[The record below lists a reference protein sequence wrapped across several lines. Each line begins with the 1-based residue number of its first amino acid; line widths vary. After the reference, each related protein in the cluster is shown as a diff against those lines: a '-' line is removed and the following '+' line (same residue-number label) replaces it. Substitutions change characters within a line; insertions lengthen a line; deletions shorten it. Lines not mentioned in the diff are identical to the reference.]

1 MENKNRKNIRF
12 ENDLVGICFD
22 MWEKR
27 VCPICNTVFY
37 ARKKYEKITCSSECY
52 KKYVEINKDEINKKR
67 SASLKLSNSKKSIEE
82 KRNELAKARKT
93 CIERYGVDMYQK
105 TDEYRKYMS
114 ERFKEKDW
122 SNRSKLIN
130 EKLLPKYKTI
140 CDGDNLELLEFRNRF
155 DCTVKCKKCGNIF
168 DIHVLG
174 YLTDKTNHNLCR
186 HCYPNVNST
195 SETKPIKFIE
205 DILTEYGVQYIK
217 NDRKLIAPYEIDI
230 YIPEMKIG
238 FEVNGNYWHSEF
250 SCGKGKEYHLDKTK
264 KAYEQGIKLIQIFED
279 EIINKPDIVSSRV
292 VNIINAT
299 QNKVFARNCNVVEI
313 NSKVKKLFLE
323 SNHID
328 GDSVS
333 KYNYGLYYNGELI
346 SVATFGCR
354 KISKKAQFELI
365 RYANKI
371 NTNVVGGFS
380 KLLQHFLKE
389 IKADSLVTYADV
401 RWSGIDPVNT
411 VYYKNGFS
419 YLGLTKPNYFYEDK
433 KKYIVRLNRLN
444 YTKQKLIKRGYDP
457 NKTEAQIMLE
467 NGYDRIWDCGS
478 MKFIYETKREA

>member
-12 ENDLVGICFD
+12 EDDLVGIDFD

-27 VCPICNTVFY
+27 VCPICNIVFY

-52 KKYVEINKDEINKKR
+52 KKYVEINKDKINKKI
-67 SASLKLSNSKKSIEE
+67 SASLKLFNSKKSIEE

-93 CIERYGVDMYQK
+93 CIERYGVDMYTK
-105 TDEYRKYMS
+105 TRE
-114 ERFKEKDW
+114 FKEMISKKFREKDW
-122 SNRSKLIN
+122 SERSKLIN
-130 EKLLPKYKTI
+130 EKLLPKYQEI
-140 CDGDNLELLEFRNRF
+140 CENDNLELIEFRNRF

-205 DILTEYGVQYIK
+205 GILTECGVQYIK

-264 KAYEQGIKLIQIFED
+264 RAYEQGIKLIQIFED

-299 QNKVFARNCNVVEI
+299 QNKVFARNCNVAEI

-389 IKADSLVTYADV
+389 IKVDSLVTYADV

-457 NKTEAQIMLE
+457 NKTEIQIMLE

-478 MKFIYETKREA
+478 MKFMYQTKREA